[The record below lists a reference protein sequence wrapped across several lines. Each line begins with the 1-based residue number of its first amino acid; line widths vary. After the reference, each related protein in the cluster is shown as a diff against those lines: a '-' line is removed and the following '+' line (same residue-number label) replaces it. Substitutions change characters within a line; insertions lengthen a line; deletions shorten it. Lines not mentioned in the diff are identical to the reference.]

1 MGFSGFSPNFSDTP
15 HDLGVSAKLN
25 DMKIFVAE
33 RASLG
38 VSPQCEPVDNI
49 EAPWSSYE
57 MGASVVMGV
66 WPKFAKDGKNFMK
79 NPHVKYLDDEGGFPY
94 DETETSI

>member
-1 MGFSGFSPNFSDTP
+1 MFPQFFGHP

-49 EAPWSSYE
+49 KAPWISYE

-66 WPKFAKDGKNFMK
+66 WPKFAKDGKKFMK
-79 NPHVKYLDDEGGFPY
+79 HPHVKFIWMMNGGFPY